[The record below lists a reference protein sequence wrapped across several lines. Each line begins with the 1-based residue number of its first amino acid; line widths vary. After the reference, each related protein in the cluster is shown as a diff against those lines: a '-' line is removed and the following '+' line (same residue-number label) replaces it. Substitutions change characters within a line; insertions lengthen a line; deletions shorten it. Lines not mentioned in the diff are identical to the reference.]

1 MSDAVLKFFYSIG
14 ELLAGA
20 VSVSL
25 AALLVLPDWRANP
38 QYVFAGWLVGP
49 LCGAIILR
57 FEFGAGWALL
67 AATIGAIM
75 APALVAWFHGKS
87 PTEVAQQ
94 LIDLKN
100 TLHGKSEDLDKP
112 PVPEPEEEPNKDL

>member
-1 MSDAVLKFFYSIG
+1 MSEAILKFFYSMG

-20 VSVSL
+20 VSISL
-25 AALLVLPDWRANP
+25 AALLVLPDWRTNP

-49 LCGAIILR
+49 LCGAIVLR
-57 FEFGAGWALL
+57 FEFGSGFALL

-87 PTEVAQQ
+87 PAEVAQQ

-100 TLHGKSEDLDKP
+100 TLHGKAKEMDKP
-112 PVPEPEEEPNKDL
+112 PVSDPIEPTDKDL